1 MPMNKITFYFSI
13 LKFVLLNPQA
23 GKNLLNSKC
32 QTLQDMKK
40 LDSIYDYQTKKSEF
54 NEIFHSLFPDST
66 YLMTNFRESIKDLQ
80 LHTKSFLERL
90 QKEEYPSQSKPYPL
104 EYTLDNE
111 SGEFL
116 YLLCKMIKPDKV
128 VETGV
133 AYGLSSMY
141 ILQAL
146 HENKKG
152 TLYSIDSIFL
162 PWQSKE
168 MIGAAIP
175 DHLRKNWKLILGPS
189 SNNLHNLLNSL
200 QSIDIFFHD
209 SLHTS
214 KNMTFEFETS
224 WPFIKDKGFLLS
236 DDISSNNAFYEFYTK
251 LKLEPKI
258 LPQKTNLGSFLGILQ
273 KA

>member
-1 MPMNKITFYFSI
+1 MNKITFYFSI
-13 LKFVLLNPQA
+13 LKFVLLNPKA
-23 GKNLLNSKC
+23 GKNLLDSKYHIS
-32 QTLQDMKK
+32 QDVKK
-40 LDSIYDYQTKKSEF
+40 ADSIYNYASKKSEF
-54 NEIFHSLFPDST
+54 NEILHSLFPNST
-66 YLMTNFRESIKDLQ
+66 YSITNFRESILDLQ
-80 LHTKSFLERL
+80 LHTKGFLEKL
-90 QKEEYPSQSKPYPL
+90 QREEYPSRSKPYPV

-116 YLLCKMIKPDKV
+116 YILCKLIKPDKV
-128 VETGV
+128 IETGV

-146 HENKKG
+146 NENKKG
-152 TLYSIDSIFL
+152 TLYSIDSVFL

-189 SNNLHNLLNSL
+189 SNKLRNLLNSL

-258 LPQKTNLGSFLGILQ
+258 LPQKSNLGSFLGILQ
-273 KA
+273 KP

>member
-1 MPMNKITFYFSI
+1 MNKLTFYLSI

-23 GKNLLNSKC
+23 GKNLLSSKY
-32 QTLQDMKK
+32 QTLQDIKK
-40 LDSIYDYQTKKSEF
+40 INSIYNYEDKKSEF
-54 NEIFHSLFPDST
+54 NEILDSFFPDSN
-66 YLMTNFRESIKDLQ
+66 YSQADFHESVKGLQ

-90 QKEEYPSQSKPYPL
+90 EKEKYPSKSKPYPV

-116 YLLCKMIKPDKV
+116 YFLCKLLKPDKV

-146 HENKKG
+146 HENNKG
-152 TLYSIDSIFL
+152 TLYSIDSVFL

-175 DHLRKNWKLILGPS
+175 VHLRKNWKLISGPS
-189 SNNLHNLLNSL
+189 SKKLKNLLNSL
-200 QSIDIFFHD
+200 QMIDIFFHD

-214 KNMTFEFETS
+214 KNMRFEFEIS

-236 DDISSNNAFYEFYTK
+236 DDISSNNAFYEFYARLK
-251 LKLEPKI
+251 LKPKI
-258 LPQKTNLGSFLGILQ
+258 LPQKTNLGSFFGILQ
-273 KA
+273 KS

>member
-1 MPMNKITFYFSI
+1 MNKLSFYFSI
-13 LKFVLLNPQA
+13 IKFVLSNPEA
-23 GKNLLNSKC
+23 GKNLLYYKY
-32 QTLQDMKK
+32 QTLLDDFKK
-40 LDSIYDYQTKKSEF
+40 GNSIYAYENKKSEF
-54 NEIFHSLFPDST
+54 NEILNSILPDSDCSIK
-66 YLMTNFRESIKDLQ
+66 NFHDSIKDLQ
-80 LHTKSFLERL
+80 IHTKIFLERL
-90 QKEEYPSQSKPYPL
+90 ENEKYPSKSKPYPI
-104 EYTLDNE
+104 EYTLDNQ

-116 YLLCKMIKPDKV
+116 YILCKLLKPENV

-152 TLYSIDSIFL
+152 TLYSIDSVFS

-175 DHLRKNWKLILGPS
+175 DYLRKNWKIILGS
-189 SNNLHNLLNSL
+189 SSKQLKNLLNSL
-200 QSIDIFFHD
+200 KSIDIFFHD

-224 WPFIKDKGFLLS
+224 WPFIRNKGFLIS
-236 DDISSNNAFYEFYTK
+236 DDISFNNAFYEFYTK

-258 LPQKTNLGSFLGILQ
+258 LPQKTNSGLFLGILQ
-273 KA
+273 KP